1 MLGEDIK
8 IESIL
13 ESEGNKQYA
22 ENKSNRVDMLVQNS
36 KGELIIIEVQSDYMQ
51 DYLMRMLFGTS
62 KLVVDNMDKGML
74 YGKVKKI
81 ISVNIVYFD
90 LGHGNDYVYYGS
102 TSFIGLNKKD
112 VLNLSQQE
120 QIVYHTEQIA
130 KIYPEYY
137 IIKVNQ
143 FNDIAKNTLDEWIN
157 FLKNE
162 EVKEGSK
169 AKGLLMAKENLD
181 ILKLSKEER
190 IEYDIYIDNWRDR
203 ESAMISNYIAGELKG
218 KAEGK
223 AEGEANKE
231 RYAMNF
237 AQEKLKEKALE
248 TAKNC
253 LAEGMSLSIAV
264 KISGLTEDEIRAKL
278 L

>member
-1 MLGEDIK
+1 
-8 IESIL
+8 
-13 ESEGNKQYA
+13 
-22 ENKSNRVDMLVQNS
+22 VDMLVQNS
-36 KGELIIIEVQSDYMQ
+36 KEELIIIEVQSDYMQ

-90 LGHGNDYVYYGS
+90 LGHGDDYVYYGS

-218 KAEGK
+218 KAEG
-223 AEGEANKE
+223 EANKE
-231 RYAMNF
+231 QY

-253 LAEGMSLSIAV
+253 LAEGMSLTVAE